1 MRTVTFPVGGLYPVR
16 HKHAAHRSAIR
27 NAILPAVSIVPLR
40 QSHGP
45 DAELCVAPG
54 DKVGEGTRIGRAI
67 GDLCAHVHSP
77 IPGLVR
83 EIRPVTL
90 PDGVIST
97 AAVIDLAGSFDR
109 LGKVLAR
116 HEWKTLRPGTLL
128 RLIEDAGVVGMSGV
142 SQPTH
147 TAIDARAAASCRWLI
162 VNGAESEP
170 YVCAD
175 HRLMVEH
182 PAEIFEGLQIVER
195 LLAPDRVTV
204 GIGADKRD
212 AMRRMRAHDA
222 DGRRRDYVRLSVKYP
237 QGDER
242 QLIRAVTGLEV
253 PSDGH
258 AIDVGCVTVSAATL
272 YAIWEAV
279 VTRKPL
285 YERVVTV
292 AGNGVAR
299 PGNIKVRIGT
309 PIGGLLAECGGVTD
323 PVARI
328 VIGGPLRG
336 YATTDLTTPVLKYTT
351 AVLVLTATEVNAAPT
366 AGCIRCG
373 RCAEACPM
381 GLDPARL
388 YKLVAH
394 GRSGDAVDH
403 GLYDCTECG
412 GCGYVCPSRIP
423 LVDGLR
429 DGKANR

>member
-1 MRTVTFPVGGLYPVR
+1 MRTVTFPAGGLYPVR
-16 HKHAAHRSAIR
+16 RKEAVHRSAVR
-27 NAILPAVSIVPLR
+27 NAILPSVSIVALR

-54 DKVGEGTRIGRAI
+54 DRVGEGTRIGRAT
-67 GDLCAHVHSP
+67 GALSAHVHSP
-77 IPGLVR
+77 IPGLIR

-97 AAVIDLAGSFDR
+97 AAVIDLAGAFDR
-109 LGKVLAR
+109 LGKVPAR
-116 HEWKTLRPGTLL
+116 HEWTTLRPGALL

-147 TAIDARAAASCRWLI
+147 TALDARAAATCRWLI

-175 HRLMVEH
+175 HRLMLEH

-195 LLAPDRVTV
+195 LLAPDRVAV
-204 GIGADKRD
+204 GVGVDKRD
-212 AMRRMRAHDA
+212 AMRRLRAHDN

-253 PSDGH
+253 PSSGY
-258 AIDVGCVTVSAATL
+258 AYDVGCVTISPATL

-285 YERVVTV
+285 IERVVTV
-292 AGNGVAR
+292 AGRGVAR
-299 PGNIKVRIGT
+299 PANIKVRIGT
-309 PIGGLLAECGGVTD
+309 PIGGLLAECGGLTD
-323 PVARI
+323 PDARI
-328 VIGGPLRG
+328 VVGGPLRG

-351 AVLVLTATEVNAAPT
+351 AVLALTAAEVRAAPT
-366 AGCIRCG
+366 VDCIRCG

-381 GLDPARL
+381 RLDPARL

-394 GRSGDAVDH
+394 GRCDDAVNE

-429 DGKANR
+429 SGKVSR